1 MMSSPNADE
10 RFRQLS
16 EEMLKDILEVSPG
29 LGTSLGLHEPYDY
42 LLPDGSTRGIV
53 ESLQLMER
61 WIRRF
66 RNTVNYEELSD
77 DNKIDW
83 EVLEK
88 SFELSKFSFY
98 ELRTYERNPDAFDLI
113 GALLFIML
121 TREYAPLEKRID
133 AIASRLEKTP
143 KYFEEF
149 RSRFEE
155 SMPVKLWTEVALES
169 AGSIAGFLQFIL
181 QVAKGKVSDQV
192 YVRLEKAVENLQ
204 PVFGS
209 YVEWLKDLLQRTTED
224 WAIGREKFEKY
235 LELREL
241 GLTSDEILDLGERY
255 LRDLKVERA
264 RLCREI
270 APGKPLDEIM
280 ESIRENAPETFED
293 ALEFTKKT
301 MEDARRFVQEKGVAT
316 VYPEDKL
323 IVNETPAFMAPLIPF
338 AALSM
343 PSKFDQPQ
351 IGVYIVTRP
360 KEIANLEKHLN
371 YKWIRNVAVH
381 EAFPGHF
388 LQGAISNRGS
398 FIRLFG
404 SGNETVEGWAHYCEQ
419 MMAEKGFIA
428 DKETRLIQT
437 NDMIWRAVRIIVDV
451 GLSRGEMS
459 FDEAVEMLMKEADM
473 SKEGATAEVKRY
485 TMTPSYALSYLV
497 GKHLILQLK
506 EEVKNRMGS
515 KFSDK
520 FFHDTITANGYLPV
534 SLLRK
539 VFDQNITRLE
549 TPT

>member
-1 MMSSPNADE
+1 MSSLNADE
-10 RFRQLS
+10 RFKQLS
-16 EEMLKDILEVSPG
+16 EEMLKDILELSPE

-42 LLPDGSTRGIV
+42 LLPDGSTGGIIQN
-53 ESLQLMER
+53 LQLMEK
-61 WIRRF
+61 WTRRIN
-66 RNTVNYEELSD
+66 NTVNYEELND

-83 EVLEK
+83 KVFEK

-98 ELRTYERNPDAFDLI
+98 ELRTHERNPDAFDLI

-121 TREYAPLEKRID
+121 TRDYAPLEKRMD

-143 KYFEEF
+143 RYFEEF
-149 RSRFEE
+149 RSRFEK
-155 SMPVKLWTEVALES
+155 STPVKLWTEVALES
-169 AGSIAGFLQFIL
+169 SGSITGFLQFIL
-181 QVAKGKVSDQV
+181 HVARGKVSDQV
-192 YVRLEKAVENLQ
+192 YARLDKAVENLQ
-204 PVFGS
+204 PVFSS
-209 YVEWLKDLLQRTTED
+209 YVEWLKGLLQGTTED

-241 GLTSDEILDLGERY
+241 GMTSDEILDLGEKY
-255 LRDLKVERA
+255 LRDLKVERE

-270 APGKPLDEIM
+270 APGRSLDEIM
-280 ESIRENAPETFED
+280 KSIYENAPETFED

-316 VYPEDKL
+316 IYPEDKL
-323 IVNETPAFMAPLIPF
+323 IVSETPAFMAPLIPF

-343 PSKFDQPQ
+343 PAKFDQPQ

-360 KEIANLEKHLN
+360 KDIANLEKHLN
-371 YKWIRNVAVH
+371 YKSIRNTAVH

-398 FIRLFG
+398 FIRIFG

-419 MMAEKGFIA
+419 MMTEDGFIT
-428 DKETRLIQT
+428 DKETRLVQI

-459 FDEAVEMLMKEADM
+459 FDEAVEMLMKEAGI

-506 EEVKNRMGS
+506 EEVKNRMGG
-515 KFSDK
+515 KFSEK
-520 FFHDTITANGYLPV
+520 FFHDTITANGYLPM

-539 VFDQNITRLE
+539 VFDQKMARFE
-549 TPT
+549 TLT